1 MKHNIDV
8 EGLPEGWK
16 AVAYR
21 KAKKGEWNF
30 MEYGDPFQASQDHE
44 TSSIIVQKIQPRRIV
59 PDLDEMLASIYKYEY
74 GEGYRGGKK
83 VLQNDKLCELLAAI
97 IQEVKE

>member
-1 MKHNIDV
+1 MQI

-44 TSSIIVQKIQPRRIV
+44 TSSIIVEKIQPRRIV
-59 PDLDEMLASIYKYEY
+59 LEETNTVTGTK
-74 GEGYRGGKK
+74 
-83 VLQNDKLCELLAAI
+83 DKQVIQGIEFFHCRKLL
-97 IQEVKE
+97 EVKEDES